1 MADGLPEIDRLQN
14 QLLSSGIQQSNPALY
29 QVINQLIKA
38 VIQFQKLTN
47 TTITTIIGSGIT
59 NLVGDVIA
67 NGPGIVNATV
77 PALQSDFLTWSDE
90 SAGLPNS
97 RELLAGIGITFDDS
111 IANERT
117 INGSPTGTSYVPVS
131 TGAEPLEI
139 MSDGAGHVL
148 LIAFAPP

>member
-1 MADGLPEIDRLQN
+1 MAANTGPEIDRLQN

-38 VIQFQKLTN
+38 ILQFQKLTN
-47 TTITTIIGSGIT
+47 TSITTIIGSGIT

-67 NGPGIVNATV
+67 NGPGIVNASV
-77 PALQSDFLTWSDE
+77 PALASDFLTWSNE
-90 SAGLPNS
+90 TATLPNS
-97 RELLAGIGITFDDS
+97 RNLLAGIGITFDDAVS
-111 IANERT
+111 GQRT
-117 INGSPTGTSYVPVS
+117 VNGSVTGLSYVPVS

-148 LIAFAPP
+148 LIAFAP